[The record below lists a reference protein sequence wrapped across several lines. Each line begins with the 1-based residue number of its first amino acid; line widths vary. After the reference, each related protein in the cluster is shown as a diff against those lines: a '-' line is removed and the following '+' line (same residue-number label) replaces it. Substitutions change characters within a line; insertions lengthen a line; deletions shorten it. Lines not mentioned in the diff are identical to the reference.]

1 VDIQSGVCSKA
12 VTEWGP
18 GSCITS
24 MNREKNVLEV
34 FEGAMSHTFNVEMVE
49 EHEDGS
55 ATFTVSGDKASM
67 QALFEAF
74 FTQALINGIEHA
86 VESKD
91 HWVAERKLLNAA
103 VEFNKAVWAW
113 EEFEGVDWLDLKRF
127 HEKFDEAVKA
137 YQKK

>member
-1 VDIQSGVCSKA
+1 
-12 VTEWGP
+12 
-18 GSCITS
+18 
-24 MNREKNVLEV
+24 
-34 FEGAMSHTFNVEMVE
+34 MSHTFNVEMVE

-91 HWVAERKLLNAA
+91 RWVAERKLVDAA

-113 EEFEGVDWLDLKRF
+113 EEFEGIDWLDLKRF

-137 YQKK
+137 YQKR

>member
-1 VDIQSGVCSKA
+1 
-12 VTEWGP
+12 
-18 GSCITS
+18 
-24 MNREKNVLEV
+24 
-34 FEGAMSHTFNVEMVE
+34 MSHTFNVEMVE

-67 QALFEAF
+67 HSLFEAF

-113 EEFEGVDWLDLKRF
+113 EEFEGIDWQTSNAFTRSLMRPLRLTRNAN
-127 HEKFDEAVKA
+127 HL
-137 YQKK
+137 QKGERL